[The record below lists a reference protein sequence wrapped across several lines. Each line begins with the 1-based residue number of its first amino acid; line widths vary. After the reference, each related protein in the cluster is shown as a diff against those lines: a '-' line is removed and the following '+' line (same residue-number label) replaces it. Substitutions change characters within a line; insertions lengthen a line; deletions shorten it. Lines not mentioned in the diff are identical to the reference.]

1 MKKAKTLEELVKKYL
16 DGKPT
21 VSKTLSFDEYK
32 HRNGLSDAKSYSDA
46 VGSLY
51 ASAKKNSA
59 NYGTNNRVINN
70 KGLQNSGYSQYID
83 TALKKKFRTDLA
95 NLKDTYKQ
103 KDASA
108 RSSYAGYLETQLD
121 KQNRVKDNV
130 MSHLVDNDVVDINT
144 AVAYG
149 MSAGLSE
156 EDALLIGRTA
166 YEVTKQKVLNSI
178 LEQTASLGL
187 DKDGAKLLAIKMG
200 ISENDADELAEEV
213 AEMLRY
219 YQNISED
226 YLEFLEQRSN

>member
-1 MKKAKTLEELVKKYL
+1 
-16 DGKPT
+16 
-21 VSKTLSFDEYK
+21 
-32 HRNGLSDAKSYSDA
+32 
-46 VGSLY
+46 
-51 ASAKKNSA
+51 
-59 NYGTNNRVINN
+59 
-70 KGLQNSGYSQYID
+70 
-83 TALKKKFRTDLA
+83 
-95 NLKDTYKQ
+95 
-103 KDASA
+103 
-108 RSSYAGYLETQLD
+108 
-121 KQNRVKDNV
+121 

-200 ISENDADELAEEV
+200 ISDDDADELAEEV